1 MVRNLSLPLVYVANQ
16 SQQVSSYLLTNSL
29 KQPLT
34 IPRIRRVKCDEAS
47 PACKRCTSTGRK
59 CDGYGPRPK
68 PACPTHAEA
77 AQKMLLPPRTSTI
90 LPLYRP
96 LAADIPGDSMER
108 LYFHRFRQVAEEALG
123 IRHVHTGLFWKQIV
137 PQYCHEVP
145 AVRHAYIAVGAA
157 YTHFHLAGGKP
168 DASSAPSDVEQF
180 VLQQYSLAMS
190 RIPRDAKGTPVKRQY
205 GITMM
210 CCAAF
215 FCLEMLRGEWDSAFA
230 HLRNGL
236 RMMAD
241 LPEDVADIL
250 HNPAK
255 WSQGM
260 DTSYVR
266 VSYMIQLLTRWE
278 LSTGYLA
285 KDFQPVLGLQTY
297 RRRQLDQGVDDVARS
312 VEQMQD
318 IVDGF
323 CQDVNAF
330 AWESRDFG
338 MGENDSSHQLRY
350 YSLQR
355 RAESI
360 EDMLDNGEAWKIG
373 SRDQVA
379 FKTCLLNH
387 RVAALTLDLS
397 PVSDMSAYVDE
408 EARIAE
414 VVDVA
419 AEIRNVCGADGT
431 AENYGIDVGIVPT
444 LHVALRHCHHQ
455 ATRAALGGLIR
466 EWPQKE
472 SFWDG
477 PALREWVA

>member
-1 MVRNLSLPLVYVANQ
+1 
-16 SQQVSSYLLTNSL
+16 
-29 KQPLT
+29 
-34 IPRIRRVKCDEAS
+34 
-47 PACKRCTSTGRK
+47 
-59 CDGYGPRPK
+59 
-68 PACPTHAEA
+68 
-77 AQKMLLPPRTSTI
+77 MLLPPQTAA
-90 LPLYRP
+90 LPLYRH
-96 LAADIPGDSMER
+96 LAADIPGDATER

-123 IRHVHTGLFWKQIV
+123 IRHVHTSLFWKQIV

-145 AVRHAYIAVGAA
+145 AVRHAYIAFGAA
-157 YTHFHLAGGKP
+157 YTHFHLAGCKP
-168 DASSAPSDVEQF
+168 DSSSAPSDTEQF
-180 VLQQYSLAMS
+180 VLKQYSLAMS
-190 RIPRDAKGTPVKRQY
+190 RIPRDAKGLPVKRQY

-230 HLRNGL
+230 HLKNGL

-241 LPEDVADIL
+241 LPEDVADVL
-250 HNPAK
+250 NNPAK

-285 KDFQPVLGLQTY
+285 KDFQPVLGMQTY
-297 RRRQLDQGVDDVARS
+297 RRRQLDQGVNDVAKS

-330 AWESRDFG
+330 AWQSRDFG
-338 MGENDSSHQLRY
+338 IGGNDSSHQLSY
-350 YSLQR
+350 YTLQR

-360 EDMLDNGEAWKIG
+360 ADMLESGGAWKRGPGEQI
-373 SRDQVA
+373 A

-408 EARIAE
+408 EAHIAE
-414 VVDVA
+414 VVEVA
-419 AEIRNVCGADGT
+419 SVIREACGANGI
-431 AENYGIDVGIVPT
+431 AENVGIDVGIVPT
-444 LHVALRHCHHQ
+444 LHVALRHCRDET
-455 ATRAALGGLIR
+455 TRGVLSALIR

-477 PALREWVA
+477 PALREWVV